1 MPRKKQAK
9 EDEKLDQEV
18 QKIIFLESITPLEIS
33 GGLVVT
39 REELNQVVAKLNEV
53 IKKLN

>member
-1 MPRKKQAK
+1 MPRKKQVK
-9 EDEKLDQEV
+9 EEV
-18 QKIIFLESITPLEIS
+18 YFKVEDMTPSQPTQITPLELS